1 MKKVISLV
9 MALVMMLAVMVP
21 AFAADQTV
29 TTAGQYTADVK
40 TTYVD
45 GDASF
50 SVSYPATMDLE
61 WGAESTEFTYTVTSQ
76 LKANQAVNVKI
87 ADFEGGFNLVS
98 GANQIPYAINGV
110 IDGTTSA
117 PVVTGEVFNFT
128 VDVAEADWKAAAI
141 DTYADTVTFTVAVV
155 GA

>member
-9 MALVMMLAVMVP
+9 MALVMMMAVMVP

-29 TTAGQYTADVK
+29 DTAGQYTADVK

-45 GDASF
+45 GDATY
-50 SVSYPATMDLE
+50 SVTYPATMDIK
-61 WGAESTEFTYTVTSQ
+61 WGDTSTEFTYTVKSQ
-76 LKANQAVNVKI
+76 LKSNQAINVKI
-87 ADFEGGFNLVS
+87 SDFEGGYNMVS
-98 GANQIPYAINGV
+98 DSNKTIAYSVNGA

-117 PVVTGEVFNFT
+117 PVTTEEFKYTIDVTEEN
-128 VDVAEADWKAAAI
+128 WKAAAI
-141 DTYADTVTFTVAVV
+141 DTYADTITFTVAVV